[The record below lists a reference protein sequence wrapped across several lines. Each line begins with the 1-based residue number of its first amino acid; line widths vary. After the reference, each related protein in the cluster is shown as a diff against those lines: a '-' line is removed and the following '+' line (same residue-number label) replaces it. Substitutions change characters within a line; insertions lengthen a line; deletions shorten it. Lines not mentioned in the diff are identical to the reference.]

1 MIFKGKKQVA
11 IHVRQST
18 RHIQHKKVW
27 ISFCQMFIFVKE
39 IRSTVK
45 GIPHVIT
52 LIEWD

>member
-1 MIFKGKKQVA
+1 MICKGKKQVA

-27 ISFCQMFIFVKE
+27 ISLCQMFIFVNE
-39 IRSTVK
+39 IRGTVK

-52 LIEWD
+52 LTE